1 MNQKIKVI
9 ALLCALVFC
18 IVGAYFLYDVLAGIA
33 PGAQL
38 ATPGGSAI
46 PDTSNPSSSDENTSS
61 SDNSEIGSENT
72 DANESESSSGTS
84 SDESQTENDHDHGEE
99 NTDQEDLIKAYDF
112 YFYDINGNKVK
123 LSDFYGKPIVL
134 NFWASWCGACQSEM
148 SAFDEVYNEYKDK
161 ITFLM
166 VSVDDTM
173 GEAQKYIQNSG
184 YSFPYYHDTDYEGSI
199 TYGVSAIP
207 ITFFID
213 KDGHFVAYGNFAFDK
228 ATLMQGINM
237 IYTP

>member
-1 MNQKIKVI
+1 MKNTFILKLACVI
-9 ALLCALVFC
+9 
-18 IVGAYFLYDVLAGIA
+18 IA
-33 PGAQL
+33 IITSITLFAC
-38 ATPGGSAI
+38 
-46 PDTSNPSSSDENTSS
+46 DTQEK
-61 SDNSEIGSENT
+61 GSETESVTDKATDKVTEEPT
-72 DANESESSSGTS
+72 DADTESKTAESAVLESETESG
-84 SDESQTENDHDHGEE
+84 
-99 NTDQEDLIKAYDF
+99 LKKAKNFTVYDA
-112 YFYDINGNKVK
+112 DGNKVK
-123 LSDFYGKPIVL
+123 LADFFGKPIVL